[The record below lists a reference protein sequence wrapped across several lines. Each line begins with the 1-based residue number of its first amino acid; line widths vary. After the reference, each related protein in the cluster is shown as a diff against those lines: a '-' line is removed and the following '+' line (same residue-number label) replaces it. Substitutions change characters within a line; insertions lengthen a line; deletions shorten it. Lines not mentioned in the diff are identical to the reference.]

1 MTRDAP
7 AGTARDGKGD
17 QRPAVGAAPGGQ
29 RERGLL
35 ALYVAN
41 GISALGTRM
50 SFLAVPWF
58 VLTSTGRAVDAGL
71 VGFAEMAPYV
81 AVQALGG
88 PAVDRLG
95 VRRTSITTDLLATV
109 TVGLVPVL
117 HLMHALPLPL
127 LATLLGLAG
136 AARGAGDT
144 ARDVLVPVLADRS
157 GTPLERAAGVADG
170 ASRLAGLIGAPVA
183 GVLISATSP
192 LTVLAVDAATFAASA
207 AVVLGGIR
215 PVQAHA
221 GEPVESLD
229 EAAPSYL
236 RSLRAGFRFLCSD
249 RLLLGIAAMILVT
262 NTLDQAQ
269 ATVLT
274 PTWATRIA
282 GSSLALGLVAGG
294 FSAGAVTGNL
304 LLSWLG
310 PRLPRRL
317 TYGIGFLLAGA
328 PRYLA
333 MALCSTVP
341 PVLAVAVVAGVGAG
355 SLNPVLGA
363 VQYERIPRPMQ
374 PRVLGALGA
383 IAWAGIPIGSLAGG
397 TLTDH
402 LDLRPTL
409 LLAGATYFV
418 TTLAPFVFPAWR
430 GMNRNPL
437 IGTDFPTGPV
447 IDPDRRAS
455 PGPTMPRCS
464 LLRGSGPGRCRHSGA
479 KKKSPVPNQGQPAR
493 VSTT

>member
-35 ALYVAN
+35 ALYLAN

-58 VLTSTGRAVDAGL
+58 VLTSTGRAVEAGL

-95 VRRTSITTDLLATV
+95 VRRTSIATDLLATV
-109 TVGLVPVL
+109 TVGL
-117 HLMHALPLPL
+117 
-127 LATLLGLAG
+127 
-136 AARGAGDT
+136 
-144 ARDVLVPVLADRS
+144 
-157 GTPLERAAGVADG
+157 
-170 ASRLAGLIGAPVA
+170 
-183 GVLISATSP
+183 
-192 LTVLAVDAATFAASA
+192 
-207 AVVLGGIR
+207 
-215 PVQAHA
+215 
-221 GEPVESLD
+221 
-229 EAAPSYL
+229 
-236 RSLRAGFRFLCSD
+236 
-249 RLLLGIAAMILVT
+249 AAMILVT

-333 MALCSTVP
+333 MALCTTVS
-341 PVLAVAVVAGVGAG
+341 PVLAVAVAAGVGAG

-363 VQYERIPRPMQ
+363 VEYERIPRPMQ

-402 LDLRPTL
+402 LGLRPTL
-409 LLAGATYFV
+409 LLAGATYLV

-430 GMNRNPL
+430 GMNRTPSSA
-437 IGTDFPTGPV
+437 PTSQ
-447 IDPDRRAS
+447 PDQR
-455 PGPTMPRCS
+455 
-464 LLRGSGPGRCRHSGA
+464 
-479 KKKSPVPNQGQPAR
+479 
-493 VSTT
+493 